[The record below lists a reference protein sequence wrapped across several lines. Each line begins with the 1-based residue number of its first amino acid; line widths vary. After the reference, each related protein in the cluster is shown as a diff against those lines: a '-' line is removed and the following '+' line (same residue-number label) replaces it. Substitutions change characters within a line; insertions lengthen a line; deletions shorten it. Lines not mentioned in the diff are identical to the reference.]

1 MTELPPGAD
10 RPPWRAGACART
22 PADGAAG
29 GARACAR
36 DQPTDTRWTPLPT
49 GLLDALFTRGGVASP
64 HRSKPKRET
73 HVGRTDRG
81 GNGEAPRGR
90 SGQLSRC
97 FVLQRLPEFPP
108 SERRCRR
115 LRVQRRRGWELEEQ
129 GLGVE
134 VGASLTMNVDACR
147 LTAILGGAT
156 TVIRARLWPGA
167 CLGLRAGAPV
177 CFLHSRDF
185 LIARSAVRAHSNL
198 AGFLLP
204 PLHRKEE
211 ARCHSFP
218 GTGSVCCGAGA
229 ICSTSCS
236 GSPSAGRSSRRG
248 RCSSPPSTRCPP
260 TG

>member
-90 SGQLSRC
+90 SGQLLRC
-97 FVLQRLPEFPP
+97 LVLQRFPVFQP

-115 LRVQRRRGWELEEQ
+115 RLLSRRGWAPEED
-129 GLGVE
+129 GLGV
-134 VGASLTMNVDACR
+134 D
-147 LTAILGGAT
+147 
-156 TVIRARLWPGA
+156 VI
-167 CLGLRAGAPV
+167 
-177 CFLHSRDF
+177 
-185 LIARSAVRAHSNL
+185 
-198 AGFLLP
+198 
-204 PLHRKEE
+204 
-211 ARCHSFP
+211 
-218 GTGSVCCGAGA
+218 
-229 ICSTSCS
+229 
-236 GSPSAGRSSRRG
+236 
-248 RCSSPPSTRCPP
+248 
-260 TG
+260 

>member
-1 MTELPPGAD
+1 MTELPPGAAD

-97 FVLQRLPEFPP
+97 FVLQRLPNF
-108 SERRCRR
+108 RR
-115 LRVQRRRGWELEEQ
+115 LNAVAVVFEYSADADGNSKSKAWE
-129 GLGVE
+129 
-134 VGASLTMNVDACR
+134 
-147 LTAILGGAT
+147 
-156 TVIRARLWPGA
+156 W
-167 CLGLRAGAPV
+167 
-177 CFLHSRDF
+177 
-185 LIARSAVRAHSNL
+185 
-198 AGFLLP
+198 
-204 PLHRKEE
+204 K
-211 ARCHSFP
+211 
-218 GTGSVCCGAGA
+218 
-229 ICSTSCS
+229 
-236 GSPSAGRSSRRG
+236 
-248 RCSSPPSTRCPP
+248 
-260 TG
+260 

>member
-1 MTELPPGAD
+1 ML
-10 RPPWRAGACART
+10 
-22 PADGAAG
+22 
-29 GARACAR
+29 ACAR

-97 FVLQRLPEFPP
+97 FVLLQRLPEFPP
-108 SERRCRR
+108 SERGCRR

-177 CFLHSRDF
+177 FFLHSRDF
-185 LIARSAVRAHSNL
+185 LIARSWSERIRTWRASCCRHCTER
-198 AGFLLP
+198 
-204 PLHRKEE
+204 RKRDVTRSLGPVPC
-211 ARCHSFP
+211 AAAP
-218 GTGSVCCGAGA
+218 G
-229 ICSTSCS
+229 
-236 GSPSAGRSSRRG
+236 
-248 RCSSPPSTRCPP
+248 
-260 TG
+260 